1 MDLHI
6 ILPTLNLLTPLFEPL
21 IGSLGSE
28 LDIQNI

>member
-1 MDLHI
+1 MDLHN
-6 ILPTLNLLTPLFEPL
+6 ILPTQFINSFEPL